1 MELLDFQELVIMNA
15 DMLKPYALGLTRDL
29 DKAKDL
35 SQETLY
41 KALAYKDNYK
51 AGTNIKAWMY
61 TIMRNIFIND
71 YRRNRTKKMVL
82 NEIQYQQKWFEN
94 TPESNF
100 RFKEIQEVIYNMPV
114 IFKTSCIL
122 YMEGFKYHEIALAL
136 NQPLG
141 TIKSRIHF
149 AKKIMQKRLE
159 R

>member
-1 MELLDFQELVIMNA
+1 MELQDFQELVIMNA
-15 DMLKPYALGLTRDL
+15 DMLKPYALALTRDL

-35 SQETLY
+35 CQETLY
-41 KALAYKDNYK
+41 KALAYKENYK
-51 AGTNIKAWMY
+51 TGTNIKAWMY

-94 TPESNF
+94 APESSF

-122 YMEGFKYHEIALAL
+122 YMEGYKYHEIALAL

>member
-1 MELLDFQELVIMNA
+1 MELPDFQELVIMNT
-15 DMLKPYALGLTRDL
+15 DMLKPYALALTRDL
-29 DKAKDL
+29 DKARDL
-35 SQETLY
+35 CQETLY
-41 KALAYKDNYK
+41 KALAYKEHYK
-51 AGTNIKAWMY
+51 PGTNIKAWMC

-71 YRRNRTKKMVL
+71 YRRNRTKKIVL
-82 NEIQYQQKWFEN
+82 KEIQYRQKWFEN
-94 TPESNF
+94 TSESSF

-122 YMEGFKYHEIALAL
+122 YMQGYKYDEIALAL